1 MTLSRLFVGSSAFPK
16 YRCYAQR
23 VKRYMAK
30 YLPIEIDTTRYD
42 ANGRERDPSVAIPL
56 QAMQSFRTS
65 IDGRWTG

>member
-1 MTLSRLFVGSSAFPK
+1 MTLSPVVGSSAIPK
-16 YRCYAQR
+16 YMCYAQR

-42 ANGRERDPSVAIPL
+42 TNGRERDPSVAIPL